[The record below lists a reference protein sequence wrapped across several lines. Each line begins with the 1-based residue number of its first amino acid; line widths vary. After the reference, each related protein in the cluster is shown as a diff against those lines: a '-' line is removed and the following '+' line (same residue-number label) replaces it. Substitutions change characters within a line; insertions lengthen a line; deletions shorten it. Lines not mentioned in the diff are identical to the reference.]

1 MLKSV
6 GRRENL
12 EKYETYLALPQPA
25 VKKKKK
31 LTAKH
36 FILNDELGRGGG
48 GGGEGGSP
56 KKFSMQFIDS
66 NSQQQSPLVAFLA
79 TSLLVIPSSRTS
91 DCNFCY
97 SVRVR
102 NLGVFQFKLLKS
114 ARSS

>member
-6 GRRENL
+6 GRRKNL

-25 VKKKKK
+25 VKKKK

-36 FILNDELGRGGG
+36 FILNDELGEGEGGGRGGG
-48 GGGEGGSP
+48 GKGDSP
-56 KKFSMQFIDS
+56 KKFSMQFTDS
-66 NSQQQSPLVAFLA
+66 KSQQQSPLVAFLA
-79 TSLLVIPSSRTS
+79 TSLLVIHSSRTS

-102 NLGVFQFKLLKS
+102 NLGVFRLNC
-114 ARSS
+114 